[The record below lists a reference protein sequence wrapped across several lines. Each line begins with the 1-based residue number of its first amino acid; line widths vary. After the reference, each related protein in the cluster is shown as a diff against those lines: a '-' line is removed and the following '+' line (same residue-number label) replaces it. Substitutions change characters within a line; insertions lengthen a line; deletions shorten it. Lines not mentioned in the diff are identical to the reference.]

1 MRANISALPDGT
13 YRCDDFLDNDG
24 VTDKPLAIAL
34 DLTIAGDRMMLDFSR
49 SAPPCDGPLN
59 IARSTTVACC
69 YVALKHLFTDV
80 PANAGCLAPIEFVIP
95 DTTLLGVSAPRPV
108 GGYTETIL
116 RVIDVIFGAFAKA
129 APERANGSPFATIN
143 ALSLAGWREHGRRWV
158 MFCFFGGGLG
168 GNPESDGLNHGNN
181 PISTATIPPLEILE
195 LLYPVMFTQWAL
207 RPDSGGPGKH
217 RGGLG
222 AIYEIEALADGGAEV
237 FLLGE
242 RGKYP
247 PPGAN
252 GGGTRGAQ
260 SLRLRDRQRRSD
272 AAARLQGH
280 RREDQA
286 RPEGAAGNA
295 GRRRLRRSRGRAIR
309 RAKVGRARRAA
320 RLCVSAMRSES
331 NATYG
336 RHDRRARPRSDMSA
350 RMSLIVGIDVG
361 GTFTD
366 LFRFDSAARTLH
378 DREGARRGAATRR
391 PASSTACAR
400 SAACRRARSCTAP
413 PSAPTRCWSGA
424 ARRSASSRRA
434 ASATCWKCAGA
445 TGAAPGA
452 CGATSRRSPIATCGS
467 RSASERSPTARSAR
481 RSTWTESAPPR
492 NGSSHKGAQ
501 AVAII
506 FINAYANAENERTRA
521 GCRAR
526 VWPND
531 YVTASHEVLS
541 EIREFERS
549 STAAI
554 NAYLQPVVASY
565 IAKLEAALGEQSRRS
580 IHIVQSNGGIMST
593 ATARKPPRSHRAVRA
608 RRPASSR
615 ARRSPRRR
623 ASTISS
629 PAISAAPRSTS
640 R

>member
-1 MRANISALPDGT
+1 MIFPGGIVRALGRITRPTTTRSLAANGTTEPFRNQMLDFDGLNRVIGTPEMIALGKRYEAHDTLDPVTLAVLNGRLVQIADEMDATLFRSAFNPIIAEAHDACHGLYHAETGATLVQGTSGLPIFVGAMAFAVKAVIDKVARDGGLEPGDTYLFNDPYDGGTHLNDVRLVRPLMREGKVFAWLASVGHWLDVGGNVPGNFNAKATESFQEGFRIPPVKLIRGGVIQQDIIDILAANSRVPQSNWGDLNGQLNALDLGERRLHALLDEYGDETITAALAALIARAETLMRANIPALPDGT

-168 GNPESDGLNHGNN
+168 GNPETDGLNHGNN

-195 LLYPVMFTQWAL
+195 SLYPVMFTQWAL

-260 SLRLRDRQRRSD
+260 PLRLRDR
-272 AAARLQGH
+272 
-280 RREDQA
+280 
-286 RPEGAAGNA
+286 
-295 GRRRLRRSRGRAIR
+295 R
-309 RAKVGRARRAA
+309 RAKRR
-320 RLCVSAMRSES
+320 RRSS
-331 NATYG
+331 
-336 RHDRRARPRSDMSA
+336 PRS
-350 RMSLIVGIDVG
+350 
-361 GTFTD
+361 
-366 LFRFDSAARTLH
+366 
-378 DREGARRGAATRR
+378 
-391 PASSTACAR
+391 
-400 SAACRRARSCTAP
+400 
-413 PSAPTRCWSGA
+413 PTSRSGA
-424 ARRSASSRRA
+424 ARRCGWKRRA
-434 ASATCWKCAGA
+434 AAASAIRA
-445 TGAAPGA
+445 TRDP
-452 CGATSRRSPIATCGS
+452 
-467 RSASERSPTARSAR
+467 ERVARDVR
-481 RSTWTESAPPR
+481 L
-492 NGSSHKGAQ
+492 G
-501 AVAII
+501 
-506 FINAYANAENERTRA
+506 
-521 GCRAR
+521 
-526 VWPND
+526 
-531 YVTASHEVLS
+531 YVT
-541 EIREFERS
+541 R
-549 STAAI
+549 
-554 NAYLQPVVASY
+554 
-565 IAKLEAALGEQSRRS
+565 EAAQRDYGVTVGADDCE
-580 IHIVQSNGGIMST
+580 
-593 ATARKPPRSHRAVRA
+593 ARA
-608 RRPASSR
+608 
-615 ARRSPRRR
+615 
-623 ASTISS
+623 
-629 PAISAAPRSTS
+629 
-640 R
+640 